1 MRRRFSYA
9 LTAGV
14 LSSGA
19 PAGLLGVRLA
29 KAPGEKVSL
38 HQVRRELDSDRAAY
52 LYIGG
57 ATAII
62 CAVLGYFLGRQ
73 ADRLAQL
80 SETDPLT
87 DLLNARGFAARL
99 QSEVKRTRRYRQP
112 LSLLFLDVDGLKRI
126 NDRHGHRAG
135 SDALRHMASV
145 IRAELRETDTGARWG
160 GDEFTILAPNTPT
173 EAALSFAERIRS
185 RVAEQSTAWPL
196 TASIGVATINGDGE
210 GVPDDAVTLMR
221 AADSAMYHAKR
232 CGKNAVASAAQTR
245 LQRFGLQPR
254 SRESAPRQAPGALSV
269 SKGEVRASDR

>member
-1 MRRRFSYA
+1 MRRRYSYA

-29 KAPGEKVSL
+29 KANGEKVSL
-38 HQVRRELDSDRAAY
+38 NNVRSELSSDRAAY

-62 CAVLGYFLGRQ
+62 CAALGYFLGRQ

-99 QSEVKRTRRYRQP
+99 QSEVKRTKRYRQP
-112 LSLLFLDVDGLKRI
+112 LSLLFLDVDGLKHI

-135 SDALRHMASV
+135 SDALRHVANV
-145 IRAELRETDTGARWG
+145 IRSELRETDTSARWG
-160 GDEFTILAPNTPT
+160 GDEFTILAPNTPAD
-173 EAALSFAERIRS
+173 AALSFAERIRS
-185 RVAEQSTAWPL
+185 RIAEQSAGWPL
-196 TASIGVATINGDGE
+196 TASIGVATMNGE
-210 GVPDDAVTLMR
+210 GHGTPDDAVAMMR
-221 AADSAMYHAKR
+221 AADTAMYHAKR
-232 CGKNAVASAAQTR
+232 CGKNAVAAAPR
-245 LQRFGLQPR
+245 LQSQR
-254 SRESAPRQAPGALSV
+254 SETKPY
-269 SKGEVRASDR
+269 VRLEFRPEGPDGDARLEPSHTSFR